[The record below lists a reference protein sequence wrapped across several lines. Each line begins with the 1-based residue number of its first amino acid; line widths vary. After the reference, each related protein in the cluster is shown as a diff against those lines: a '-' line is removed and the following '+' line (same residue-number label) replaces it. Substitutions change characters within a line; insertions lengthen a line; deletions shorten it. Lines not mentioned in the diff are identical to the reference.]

1 MESHNGCFRIQG
13 QTLSWPSDF
22 AVSGIEGSIHI
33 IDASGS
39 VVAVQGE
46 VVELSGRALGID
58 DDASKSIRRS
68 MPVDCHTRKLLD
80 GGGLS
85 THGSTSLPD
94 LILSDSR
101 LHSGI

>member
-1 MESHNGCFRIQG
+1 MKPHNGCFRIQG

-33 IDASGS
+33 IYASGS

-46 VVELSGRALGID
+46 VVELSGRAVGID

-68 MPVDCHTRKLLD
+68 MPVDCHTRSFWMV
-80 GGGLS
+80 GA
-85 THGSTSLPD
+85 
-94 LILSDSR
+94 
-101 LHSGI
+101 